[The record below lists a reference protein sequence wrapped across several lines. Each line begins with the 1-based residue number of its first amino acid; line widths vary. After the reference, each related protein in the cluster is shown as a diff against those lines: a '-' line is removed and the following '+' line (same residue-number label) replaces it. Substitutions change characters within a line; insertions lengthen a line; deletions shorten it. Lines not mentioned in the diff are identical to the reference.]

1 MAIWPYKSRTM
12 PEKLNEE
19 AATLLQRREAGI
31 LPKIDILG
39 TAFVVDW
46 RLRELREYGAPWNI
60 IDLRELECN
69 ETGAAYLL
77 FYDREEKVG
86 YHTDETIY
94 SPDNIVLLE
103 IPHEIKLDPYALAL
117 EHDMDVLQFLSA
129 HPIDP
134 RLKANLHSVR
144 KNQYSQTAGE
154 EMESNNINGNSIE
167 ASKPER
173 RRGR

>member
-1 MAIWPYKSRTM
+1 M

-19 AATLLQRREAGI
+19 AAALLQRREAGI

-69 ETGAAYLL
+69 ETGEAYLL

-86 YHTDETIY
+86 YHSEETIY
-94 SPDNIVLLE
+94 APDNIVLLE
-103 IPHEIKLDPYALAL
+103 IPHEIKLDPYAIAL
-117 EHDMDVLQFLSA
+117 EHDMDVLQFLSV

-134 RLKANLHSVR
+134 RLKANLYSGN
-144 KNQYSQTAGE
+144 KNHYSQTVGGE
-154 EMESNNINGNSIE
+154 KESNITIGNVIE
-167 ASKPER
+167 ASKPVR